1 MVKRGNRLLRHYRNT
16 EKVTC
21 LIDRSNFTW
30 NSNSAERWNSS
41 ISVSHSAE
49 GVALDSGV
57 FEQWLDNDR
66 PDRVL
71 VDRNGKV
78 LWCRV
83 SQKGEFD
90 GISHADVL
98 AKVRVG
104 ATLPSDLLLPIL
116 NAGSLADSGGTRLAL
131 IEDHERCLS
140 LIGHVIALGKPKVG
154 PLGVTIATYR
164 GLSDMIRAD
173 LKRIWD
179 LSVGEVRI
187 LAMTFQGLTVQD
199 ISTQADISIDTVR
212 THIRHIYAKVGVSS
226 REGLFAALSPAI
238 G

>member
-1 MVKRGNRLLRHYRNT
+1 M
-16 EKVTC
+16 TC

-41 ISVSHSAE
+41 ILVKHANE
-49 GVALDSGV
+49 GEGLGSEI

-66 PDRVL
+66 PDRLL

-83 SQKGEFD
+83 SQKIGT
-90 GISHADVL
+90 HANDHSNLL
-98 AKVRVG
+98 ARVRVG
-104 ATLPSDLLLPIL
+104 SALPSDLLLPIL
-116 NAGSLADSGGTRLAL
+116 NAGSLADGGGTRLAL
-131 IEDHERCLS
+131 IEDRDRSTS
-140 LIGHVIALGKPKVG
+140 LICHVIALGLPKTG

-164 GLSDMIRAD
+164 GLSEVVRAD
-173 LKRIWD
+173 LKRLWD

-187 LAMTFQGLTVQD
+187 LAMTFQGLTVQE
-199 ISTQADISIDTVR
+199 ISSEADISIDTVR

-226 REGLFAALSPAI
+226 REGLFAVLSPAI